1 MQSTSYE
8 MPRWMNHKLE
18 SNCWEKYQHPQ
29 ISSDTTLM
37 AGSEEKLKNL
47 LKRVKEESRKFWPET
62 KHSKN

>member
-1 MQSTSYE
+1 
-8 MPRWMNHKLE
+8 MNHKLE
-18 SNCWEKYQHPQ
+18 SNYWEKYQHPQ

-47 LKRVKEESRKFWPET
+47 LKRVKEESRKCWPET